1 MDKGFVRYIVRYYLK
16 YDKQNPFIFL
26 TAVLAFLG
34 IAIGVMVLI
43 ISMSLMQGMQ
53 KQFEEKLT
61 VMNYPLTVL
70 PRYAGH
76 FGQSTLQKLEDEFDD
91 MIFSP
96 YITTQVV
103 ARNANGI
110 NGGLLFGVDF
120 EKERQV
126 NEIFK
131 QAVTDVDDRKYKI
144 IVGQALANE
153 LFVEENEKLNILF
166 SKQKAVGFTTLPL
179 QKRFDVQGFFSS
191 GLQAYDKTYMY
202 TTLESL
208 RTVLDLPSNSM
219 EGIHVYSKQPMQD
232 IKRLQEAVPNARV
245 IGWWEQNKN
254 FFAAMQMEK
263 RALFIVLMLIILVAA
278 LNIISSLL
286 MTVMSRRDE
295 IALMMTLGATKK
307 EIYHIF
313 FRLGAI
319 IGVGGMVT
327 GVALGFVGLWVLD
340 TFEVISVPVDVYGV
354 SKLPIEL
361 DLKDLAMIVAGTA
374 VIILISS
381 FYPAKKAAGTDPLQ
395 VLRNE

>member
-1 MDKGFVRYIVRYYLK
+1 MDKTFVGTIVRYYLK

-34 IAIGVMVLI
+34 IAVGVMVLI
-43 ISMSLMQGMQ
+43 ITMSLMQGMQ

-61 VMNYPLTVL
+61 VMNYPLTITS
-70 PRYAGH
+70 G
-76 FGQSTLQKLEDEFDD
+76 FGYRVDKTMLERLETEFSG

-96 YITTQVV
+96 YITAQVI
-103 ARNANGI
+103 AKNAHGI

-126 NEIFK
+126 NEIFAK
-131 QAVTDVDDRKYKI
+131 AITQSDDAKYKI
-144 IVGQALANE
+144 IIGQGLANE
-153 LFVEENEKLNILF
+153 LLVDKNEKLNILF
-166 SKQKAVGFTTLPL
+166 SKQKAVGFTTLPI
-179 QKRFDVQGFFSS
+179 QKRFDVQGFFNS
-191 GLQAYDKTYMY
+191 GLHAYDKTYMY

-208 RTVLDLPSNSM
+208 QTILDLDANAY
-219 EGIHVYSKQPMQD
+219 EGIHVYAKNPMQE
-232 IKRLQEAVPNARV
+232 IEKLRQFLPKARV
-245 IGWWEQNKN
+245 IGWWEQNGN

-307 EIYHIF
+307 EIYKIF
-313 FRLGAI
+313 FRLGLI
-319 IGVGGMVT
+319 IGVGGMVL
-327 GVALGFVGLWVLD
+327 GVALGLSGLWVLD
-340 TFEVISVPVDVYGV
+340 TFEIISVPVDVYGV
-354 SKLPIEL
+354 SKLPISL
-361 DLKDLAMIVAGTA
+361 DAGDLIGVIVGTC
-374 VIILISS
+374 VIVLLSS
-381 FYPAKKAAGTDPLQ
+381 LYPAKKAASTDPLE